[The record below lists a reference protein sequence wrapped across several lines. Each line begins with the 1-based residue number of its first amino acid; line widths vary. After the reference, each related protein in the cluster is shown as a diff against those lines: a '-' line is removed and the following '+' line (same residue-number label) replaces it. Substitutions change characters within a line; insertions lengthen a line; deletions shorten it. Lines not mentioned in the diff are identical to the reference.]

1 MVISYQNLMIF
12 PSKTV
17 TNWVSSIRARGTWS
31 GSLVVALRR
40 NWSDGIRQLWTA
52 HPPATPSMN
61 LWRNDIDSVY
71 IDYINIHIHIY
82 MYKYIYICVCI
93 IIYHYISL
101 YIRVI
106 SAWHSHDILI
116 NWEKNWGVQENR
128 MWMFVTWDQNLNSCV
143 DLAGLVWHFRGKHMV
158 DRIKIFAW
166 GHTPLLDR
174 AISSRV
180 WYILRR
186 TCPASRNDHPK
197 SGCTSEDPCPTHCQT
212 LPWCNTK

>member
-1 MVISYQNLMIF
+1 MIGWKAWKTSKIWWYDQCLFHILRSCVQSVYPSYLKKCAFYQFYLCAFLCFMLKIWHIKMVISYQNLMIF

-82 MYKYIYICVCI
+82 MYKYIYMCM
-93 IIYHYISL
+93 YNNISL
-101 YIRVI
+101 YIIVYP
-106 SAWHSHDILI
+106 S
-116 NWEKNWGVQENR
+116 
-128 MWMFVTWDQNLNSCV
+128 
-143 DLAGLVWHFRGKHMV
+143 
-158 DRIKIFAW
+158 
-166 GHTPLLDR
+166 
-174 AISSRV
+174 
-180 WYILRR
+180 YICMTFPRY
-186 TCPASRNDHPK
+186 SN
-197 SGCTSEDPCPTHCQT
+197 
-212 LPWCNTK
+212 